1 MRRVI
6 WLQTAT
12 VFWLGGGNISQLL
25 NVQGLTMLGR
35 QKYIQQN
42 YLVPEPGAFEFEVA
56 IAKLKIYKSPGIDQ
70 MPAELINLLA
80 TDFFFKF

>member
-1 MRRVI
+1 MI

-12 VFWLGGGNISQLL
+12 VFWLGGGTISLSCSL
-25 NVQGLTMLGR
+25 SVGLVMLGT
-35 QKYIQQN
+35 QTYIQQN